1 MRCVTRRRCWSMR
14 GCPSSVTFPCRRPN
28 RSFRRARSRIRAG
41 GRRSTASR
49 HAEAA
54 VYHLDDMAPGQ
65 EIAGPALIETETTTV
80 LVGAGDRATITA
92 TSWIDI
98 VVG

>member
-1 MRCVTRRRCWSMR
+1 MSTCTRK
-14 GCPSSVTFPCRRPN
+14 VLT
-28 RSFRRARSRIRAG
+28 
-41 GRRSTASR
+41 
-49 HAEAA
+49 
-54 VYHLDDMAPGQ
+54 
-65 EIAGPALIETETTTV
+65 ALIETETTTV